1 MFCFIYFS
9 LAWIVT
15 SISYYVLGLN
25 SSDLSGDII
34 MNFFLASIANSGS
47 ILYVVSTANS
57 IGRRKSLSLAFMIL
71 GTSCLVLAFVPKNYD
86 KIILTFYLIGTLV
99 AGASMYFLTK
109 PRTSRGWF
117 PKFANMLHSML
128 RQDLNIVNKKSE
140 IREIIFLKMLKILFF
155 KFLKTLFFWFFTFS
169 SAPASACCIAYPQIL
184 GIRLF
189 SPF

>member
-128 RQDLNIVNKKSE
+128 RQDLNKKSK
-140 IREIIFLKMLKILFF
+140 IREIVFKNFENIIL
-155 KFLKTLFFWFFTFS
+155 
-169 SAPASACCIAYPQIL
+169 
-184 GIRLF
+184 
-189 SPF
+189 

>member
-128 RQDLNIVNKKSE
+128 RQDLNKKSKSE
-140 IREIIFLKMLKILFF
+140 KLYLRILKILFF
-155 KFLKTLFFWFFTFS
+155 KLLKLLFFWFSPLVSFV
-169 SAPASACCIAYPQIL
+169 APSYARIEIYSWHLRACDWL
-184 GIRLF
+184 KDV
-189 SPF
+189 

>member
-1 MFCFIYFS
+1 M
-9 LAWIVT
+9 T

-25 SSDLSGDII
+25 SSDLSGNII

-99 AGASMYFLTK
+99 AGASMYFLSLELLEADFQNF
-109 PRTSRGWF
+109 RIS
-117 PKFANMLHSML
+117 MLHSML
-128 RQDLNIVNKKSE
+128 RQVLNKK
-140 IREIIFLKMLKILFF
+140 
-155 KFLKTLFFWFFTFS
+155 
-169 SAPASACCIAYPQIL
+169 
-184 GIRLF
+184 
-189 SPF
+189 

>member
-57 IGRRKSLSLAFMIL
+57 LGRRKSLSLSFMIL

-99 AGASMYFLTK
+99 AGASMYFLSLELLEADFQNLRK
-109 PRTSRGWF
+109 S
-117 PKFANMLHSML
+117 MLHSKL
-128 RQDLNIVNKKSE
+128 RQDLNKKSK
-140 IREIIFLKMLKILFF
+140 IREIIFKNFEFIFILF
-155 KFLKTLFFWFFTFS
+155 
-169 SAPASACCIAYPQIL
+169 
-184 GIRLF
+184 
-189 SPF
+189 

>member
-140 IREIIFLKMLKILFF
+140 IREIIFLKMLKIVFF

-169 SAPASACCIAYPQIL
+169 SAPASACCITYSQIL
-184 GIRLF
+184 GIRL
-189 SPF
+189 